1 MAEIAMV
8 NAIQNLT
15 HYKEQLV
22 EQGTSLL
29 PKLFVGVVILAIGW
43 VIIKIIDKTMRKIF
57 DKTPF
62 DETVERFL
70 QKVIKILLWVILIMV
85 VLSNFG
91 VNVSALVAG
100 LGIAGF
106 IAGFALQNTLGNLAS
121 GLFLLVNK
129 PFREGDSVKIGDIV
143 GDVKEMGIAACII
156 NTPDNTKVTIPN
168 SKIWGDAIYNYT
180 GNPTRKLFN
189 LKVGISYSDD
199 IGKAISTIND
209 ILKKD
214 ERVLKDPE
222 PQIVVS
228 ELADSSVNI
237 SIRPTVKKGDYW
249 PVYFDAIR
257 KIKEEFDRKGITI
270 PFPQR
275 DVHMKK

>member
-1 MAEIAMV
+1 MASTGFATALE
-8 NAIQNLT
+8 NLT
-15 HYKEQLV
+15 QYKEQWIEKGV
-22 EQGTSLL
+22 NLL
-29 PKLFVGVVILAIGW
+29 PNLVIGIVILGIGW
-43 VIIKIIDKTMRKIF
+43 LFIKLIDKGVRKVF
-57 DKTPF
+57 DRTPF

-70 QKVIKILLWVILIMV
+70 HKVIMVLLWAILIIV

-106 IAGFALQNTLGNLAS
+106 IVGFALQNTLGNLAS
-121 GLFLLVNK
+121 GLFLLINK

-156 NTPDNTKVTIPN
+156 HTPDNTKVTIPN